1 MCKHQLA
8 AIPMETDM
16 GAAVGAEPL
25 TSSLLPHLVHIK
37 SRVYPRRA
45 RPLLPLVMLSHVSK
59 HRHAVAPRPVTWT
72 RLKTHHCSLRTPGR
86 LPVGRWKWPWMRN
99 QSGCVTMDGTVT
111 AIENEREIETGL
123 LDVAVGTAVRAVRGA
138 GAVVADT
145 VESIATGHWPRGWDS
160 NIFSR
165 INN

>member
-1 MCKHQLA
+1 
-8 AIPMETDM
+8 
-16 GAAVGAEPL
+16 
-25 TSSLLPHLVHIK
+25 
-37 SRVYPRRA
+37 
-45 RPLLPLVMLSHVSK
+45 
-59 HRHAVAPRPVTWT
+59 
-72 RLKTHHCSLRTPGR
+72 
-86 LPVGRWKWPWMRN
+86 MRN

-111 AIENEREIETGL
+111 AIETENEVGAAKRNANPSDGLVIDLPQLNASLESANETRSATTIVSGTVLGNEREIETGL

-165 INN
+165 INNGPAWMNSRPFMDQST